1 MKPIQKPTTLLIYL
15 TMIDTTQNL
24 TDMVRK
30 VLANPIIRVILTSA
44 GLYEYSEKYAVEII
58 EIILANERGREI
70 LSEIENASKKH

>member
-1 MKPIQKPTTLLIYL
+1 MKPVQKPTTLLIYF
-15 TMIDTTQNL
+15 TMTDTTQNL

-30 VLANPIIRVILTSA
+30 VLANPIIRVILTSV